1 MLDPRFSRRGFLGLA
16 GATVGAFA
24 LVPTAFAAEAFKPM
38 AEDGSFDRIVS
49 AGSVTFGTSNDQPFS
64 FLDAATGEIT
74 GIDAEMLLA
83 MLQKLGIGKH
93 EIVQVGF
100 DGLIPGLMASRM
112 DMIAD
117 GMYIT
122 EKRQKVVDFSNPWYQ
137 YGESLVVLKG
147 NPKKL
152 YALSDLTPETKT
164 GAPLGTV
171 YLDWLNEITPLPQ
184 VSSYPDAAALLADLK
199 IGRIDAALIDA
210 PVAGYAMRTNP
221 DYAEAFEMVSD
232 YTPKEVGRIGS
243 AFRKEDGALREAFNF
258 ALDALKKDGTD
269 LEILKKWGLGEVN
282 RVPVSN

>member
-1 MLDPRFSRRGFLGLA
+1 MIDVPFSRRTFLSAA
-16 GATVGAFA
+16 GAGAAALAITPNAFA
-24 LVPTAFAAEAFKPM
+24 VEIFKATAG
-38 AEDGSFDRIVS
+38 DGSFDRIKS
-49 AGSVTFGTSNDQPFS
+49 AGTVTFGTSNDQPFS
-64 FLDAATGEIT
+64 FLDASTGKIT

-83 MLQKLGIGKH
+83 MLQKLGIEKH

-100 DGLIPGLMASRM
+100 DGLIPGLLAARM

-147 NPKKL
+147 NPKGL
-152 YALSDLTPETKT
+152 HALSDLKPGIKA

-171 YLDWLNEITPLPQ
+171 YLDWLNAITPLPA
-184 VSSYPDAAALLADLK
+184 VSSYPDAATLLADLK

-210 PVAGYAMRTNP
+210 PVVGYAMRTNP
-221 DYAEAFEMVSD
+221 AYDAAFEMVPD
-232 YTPKEVGRIGS
+232 YKPKEVGRIGS

-258 ALDALKKDGTD
+258 ALDALKKEGKD
-269 LEILKKWGLGEVN
+269 LEILKKWGLGEAN
-282 RVPVSN
+282 RVPPSS